1 MPLYKK
7 KIKKNFLTVIPTLKK
22 NQILVSL
29 QHNIISDGE
38 ANYDN
43 DVDILDPPLLGGED
57 DDGSGDNIPGLLAS
71 LPHLLYH
78 CKPLSS
84 H

>member
-7 KIKKNFLTVIPTLKK
+7 NKNNNDSSTKLKK
-22 NQILVSL
+22 KILVSL
-29 QHNIISDGE
+29 QHSIISDGE

-43 DVDILDPPLLGGED
+43 NVDILDPPLLGGED

-78 CKPLSS
+78 GQPLSS